1 MLIVKNGARP
11 RVAID
16 LGRGATAHARTLDA
30 FEIKTIAAEARAE
43 LSALLDKA
51 RKPKRPWSTIPEE
64 RIAAARTD
72 DDAANALFGW
82 LHAVLTAT
90 ASVEQLDGVQEGDG
104 LDEAGALI
112 NPRPLAPSFEA
123 FELIF
128 LDPQAETFFRM
139 RAPALERIWGQEK
152 NVSASAPNGSGA
164 EALSSAPDAKTPAIP
179 APAAESE
186 PSPQASNNSP
196 TPADAAPAPSD
207 PTPPAPPKANSP
219 GSLPA
224 PGASPAAD

>member
-16 LGRGATAHARTLDA
+16 LGRGGVAHARTLDA
-30 FEIKTIAAEARAE
+30 FEVKAIAAEARVE
-43 LSALLDKA
+43 MNALLDKE
-51 RKPKRPWSTIPEE
+51 RKPKRNWSTIPPE
-64 RIAAARTD
+64 RIAEARKS

-82 LHAVLTAT
+82 MHAVLTAT

-104 LDEAGALI
+104 LDENGAII
-112 NPRPLAPSFEA
+112 NPRPMAPSFEA

-152 NVSASAPNGSGA
+152 NASASEPNGSGS
-164 EALSSAPDAKTPAIP
+164 EASISAQDAKTPETP
-179 APAAESE
+179 ASAEASE
-186 PSPQASNNSP
+186 TSP
-196 TPADAAPAPSD
+196 TASADPAPSD
-207 PTPPAPPKANSP
+207 QTPPAPPKANSH
-219 GSLPA
+219 GTSPA
-224 PGASPAAD
+224 PGASSAAD